1 MLLGR
6 EISLSGCKLQ
16 NRLITDAL
24 GWVDDFRASPGECG
38 SLLSRKLYIH
48 GLLLGG
54 TSIRALRKMGFKRE
68 HVEEV
73 ILSVLEQEY
82 K

>member
-1 MLLGR
+1 MTD
-6 EISLSGCKLQ
+6 
-16 NRLITDAL
+16 LIVDAL

-48 GLLLGG
+48 GLISSG
-54 TSIRALRKMGFKRE
+54 TSIRDLRRMGFSRE

-73 ILSVLEQEY
+73 VIGIIDQEY
-82 K
+82 LKGEQ